1 MDFNQTYLD
10 LSLYTL
16 SHKSKDFIH
25 QHIVD
30 AYTAQTVDEQTKPIA
45 LVYALAGLYLHLVK
59 NYSGRQVQ
67 LAHIE
72 MSKKNKVFDKI
83 ILPENRGQITVV
95 DVLGAPEGF
104 QRDDM
109 IHKWCISV
117 WDAYSNEHN
126 KVVEMTMS
134 ILQKLK

>member
-30 AYTAQTVDEQTKPIA
+30 AYTAQTADKQTKPIA
-45 LVYALAGLYLHLVK
+45 LVYALAGLYLHLVQ
-59 NYSGRQVQ
+59 NYTGRQVQ

-72 MSKKNKVFDKI
+72 MSKKTKVFNEI
-83 ILPENRGQITVV
+83 TLPENRGQITVAE
-95 DVLGAPEGF
+95 VLRTPVGF
-104 QRDDM
+104 QRDEM
-109 IHKWCISV
+109 IHNWCMSV

-126 KVVEMTMS
+126 KVVEMTKS
-134 ILQKLK
+134 LLQK

>member
-30 AYTAQTVDEQTKPIA
+30 AYTAQTADDQTKPIA
-45 LVYALAGLYLHLVK
+45 LVYALAGLYLHLVQ
-59 NYSGRQVQ
+59 NYTGRQVQ

-72 MSKKNKVFDKI
+72 MSKKTKVFDKI
-83 ILPENRGQITVV
+83 TLPENRGQITVA
-95 DVLGAPEGF
+95 DVLITPEGF
-104 QRDDM
+104 QRDEM
-109 IHKWCISV
+109 IQNWCKSV
-117 WDAYSNEHN
+117 WGAYSNEHN
-126 KVVEMTMS
+126 KVISMTLHL
-134 ILQKLK
+134 LQK